1 MEKTP
6 KIFISYSWSNPSHEE
21 WVINLAERLVSD
33 GIDVV
38 LDKWDLKEG
47 HDKFDFMET
56 TVKSTEIDK
65 VLIILDKKY
74 TDKANNRSDGVGT
87 ETQIISPKI
96 YENVTQEKFIP
107 LVREQDE
114 NGEAYLPIFL
124 KGRIYIDFSSNEH
137 FELNYENLLRNIYQ
151 RPTYSKPKLGKAPS
165 YLFEETPMNHRTSS
179 ILRSFEHQ
187 IEKNP
192 KRINSIIREFLDEFY
207 NNLKDYPVTCTSN
220 LKVEVGKAVCDNI
233 NQYTPLRNDFISFFN
248 KISKTDLEFDIDILI
263 RFLEK
268 LPLFKSELD
277 EKRLS
282 NQHFDNYKFIIH
294 ELFIYLVAIALKNDN
309 YKMIEELFY
318 SSYFFQD
325 KYDYNREPNTFSKLY
340 NYIDVID
347 LHYREIYSTNFIC
360 PMADF
365 IIKRVP
371 EGFKIDMVVEA
382 DLLCHYI
389 SRLNDNHWFPITYL
403 YKESSYFDFLQKF
416 VSKRHFEKAKGVF
429 EVDTPHELQEKLR
442 IYKES
447 DKSPEN
453 IRYNNAMFEYV
464 KPIYTIIDIDKIAS
478 SR

>member
-6 KIFISYSWSNPSHEE
+6 KIFISYSWSSPSHEE

-38 LDKWDLKEG
+38 FDKWDLKEG
-47 HDKFDFMET
+47 HDKYDFMES
-56 TVKSTEIDK
+56 TVKSDEIDK
-65 VLIILDKKY
+65 VIIISDKKY
-74 TDKANNRSDGVGT
+74 TDKANTRSDGVGT
-87 ETQIISPKI
+87 EAQIISPKI

-114 NGEAYLPIFL
+114 NGKAYLPTFL
-124 KGRIYIDFSSNEH
+124 NGRIYIDFSSDEH
-137 FELNYENLLRNIYQ
+137 FELNYESLLRNIYQ
-151 RPTYSKPKLGKAPS
+151 RPTYNKPKLGKAPG
-165 YLFEETPMNHRTSS
+165 YLFDETPMNHKTTS
-179 ILRSFEHQ
+179 ILRSFENQ

-207 NNLKDYPVTCTSN
+207 TNLKDYPVTCTSN
-220 LKVEVGKAVCDNI
+220 LKVEVGKVVCENI

-277 EKRLS
+277 GKRLS
-282 NQHFDNYKFIIH
+282 NQYFDNYKFIIH
-294 ELFIYLVAIALKNDN
+294 ELFIYLVAIALKNEN
-309 YKMIEELFY
+309 YKMLEELFY

-325 KYDYNREPNTFSKLY
+325 ISDYNREPNNFSKLY

-347 LHYREIYSTNFIC
+347 MYYKEIYSSNFIC

-371 EGFKIDMVVEA
+371 EGFTIDMVVEA
-382 DLLCHYI
+382 DLICHYI
-389 SRLNDNHWFPITYL
+389 CSLNNKRWFPITYI
-403 YKESSYFDFLQKF
+403 YKQSSYFDFLQRF

-429 EVDTPHELQEKLR
+429 EVNTSLELQEKLR
-442 IYKES
+442 LYKES

-453 IRYNNAMFEYV
+453 MRHNNAVFEYV